1 MPSGADFP
9 LSEVEFRS
17 IYQRVPR
24 LTVEIVLRD
33 KDGLVLSRRDIE
45 PCKGQWHLPGGT
57 VRFGESLHDAVRR
70 VARRELGLVVEV
82 GHLLGYIEYPDMHAA
97 GYFGWPVGIAF
108 ETHRVAGC
116 LRGNAEGEIVAHF
129 AAVPDDTI
137 AEQARFI
144 RRHGFG

>member
-1 MPSGADFP
+1 MRSDADFP
-9 LSEVEFRS
+9 LSEHDFRS

-33 KDGLVLSRRDIE
+33 GDTLVLSRRDIE

-70 VARRELGLVVEV
+70 VARRELGVTVEV
-82 GHLLGYIEYPDMHAA
+82 GRLLGYIEYPDMHAA

-108 ETHRVAGC
+108 ETLLVGGS
-116 LRGNAEGEIVAHF
+116 LRGNAEGTVAGF
-129 AAVPDDTI
+129 ATLPDDTI
-137 AEQARFI
+137 AEQAQFI
-144 RRHGFG
+144 RQHVLV